1 MADKKK
7 EPKLTEAEKEHEAA
21 ARGETDVVQLTNGS
35 GERKDVSPS
44 EWESSEAMLRAD
56 GWIVMGEEAE

>member
-7 EPKLTEAEKEHEAA
+7 EPKLTPEEEERQAA
-21 ARGETDVVQLTNGS
+21 ARGETDMVQLTNGS
-35 GERKDVSPS
+35 GERKDVSQS
-44 EWESSEAMLRAD
+44 EWESSEAMLRAE